1 MRACAH
7 VHVHVHV
14 RVVCVCVRVCV
25 CGGGGGGGGGE
36 KELASRCGFLP
47 YLVNCVHS
55 LHNMHMDSCRYALR
69 VVKSCHTCR

>member
-1 MRACAH
+1 MRVCAR
-7 VHVHVHV
+7 VHVHV
-14 RVVCVCVRVCV
+14 RIVCVCVC
-25 CGGGGGGGGGE
+25 GGGGGGGGE
-36 KELASRCGFLP
+36 KELASHCGFLP